1 MKNLFKSTFAL
12 LSLLAVTFN
21 ANSQELV
28 SKKGFPILP
37 EAKDWSISFDAVPF
51 LDYAFDK
58 TRVLS
63 STPATSATG
72 ALDYSVAN
80 TLVGKVM
87 KDANTAYRGKVQFG
101 FGSTTKDSFVPKTGS
116 TTGET
121 VTNKEKESSTNI
133 TLGGGMQYYRG
144 KGRLRGYYGYEGLI
158 GLSTGPNKTMTYG
171 NALDAFSEGS
181 RTTEE
186 KSGMGFNLGA
196 RGFVGAE
203 YFFAPKM
210 SVGAEFGWG
219 LGFGMTGEGET
230 TSESFDG
237 TSVKSTTVKTGGD
250 SSFGAGVDNAGG
262 SINLSIY
269 F

>member
-1 MKNLFKSTFAL
+1 MKNSIKSTFAVL
-12 LSLLAVTFN
+12 ALLLATSVN
-21 ANSQELV
+21 AQELT

-37 EAKDWSISFDAVPF
+37 EAKDWSISFNAVPF
-51 LDYAFDK
+51 LDWAFDK

-63 STPATSATG
+63 GTPATTSAG

-101 FGSTTKDSFVPKTGS
+101 FGSTSEDSFVPKTGS

-121 VTNKEKESSTNI
+121 VTNKEKESSSNI

-158 GLSTGPNKTMTYG
+158 GLSSGPNKTMTYG
-171 NALDAFSEGS
+171 NVMDATSEGS
-181 RTTEE
+181 RITKE
-186 KSGMGFNLGA
+186 KAGMGLNLGA

-219 LGFGMTGEGET
+219 LGFGMTGEGEAT
-230 TSESFDG
+230 TESFDG
-237 TSVKSTTVKTGGD
+237 TSVKSTTVKTGGA
-250 SSFGAGVDNAGG
+250 SGFGADVDNAGG

>member
-1 MKNLFKSTFAL
+1 MLNLFKKIAL
-12 LSLLAVTFN
+12 ISCIIVGVSAN
-21 ANSQELV
+21 AQELT

-63 STPATSATG
+63 SAPASSADG

-101 FGSTTKDSFVPKTGS
+101 FGSEKENSFVPKTGS

-121 VTNKEKESSTNI
+121 VTDSKTTSNSDI

-158 GLSTGPNKTMTYG
+158 GFSTGPKETYSYG
-171 NALDAFSEGS
+171 NALDASSEGS
-181 RTTEE
+181 RTTKE

-219 LGFGMTGEGET
+219 LGYGMVGEGET
-230 TSESFDG
+230 TTESFDG
-237 TSVKSTTVKTGGD
+237 TSIKSTTIKTGGE
-250 SSFGAGVDNAGG
+250 SSFGAGIDNAGG